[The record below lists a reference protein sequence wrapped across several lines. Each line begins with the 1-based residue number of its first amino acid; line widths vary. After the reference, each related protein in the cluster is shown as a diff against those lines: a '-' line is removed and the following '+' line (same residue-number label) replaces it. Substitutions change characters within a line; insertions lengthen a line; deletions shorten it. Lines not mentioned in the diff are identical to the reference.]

1 MESTWN
7 LSFHME
13 STWNPHGN
21 RMEFMWNIP
30 YGFLVEI
37 PCGMVESTW
46 NPHGIH
52 MEFIF
57 PHGIHME
64 STWK

>member
-1 MESTWN
+1 LGIPGGIHMESTWN

-13 STWNPHGN
+13 STWNSHGN

-37 PCGMVESTW
+37 PCGMGRFHVE
-46 NPHGIH
+46 
-52 MEFIF
+52 
-57 PHGIHME
+57 
-64 STWK
+64 